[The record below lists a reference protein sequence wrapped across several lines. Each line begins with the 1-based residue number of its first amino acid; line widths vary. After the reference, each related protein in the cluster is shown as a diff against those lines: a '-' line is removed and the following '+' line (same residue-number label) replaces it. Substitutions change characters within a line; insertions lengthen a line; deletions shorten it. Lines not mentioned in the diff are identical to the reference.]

1 VKCKADTTNNGIDNI
16 DDRGFGDID
25 FRLLTVP
32 YINMKKKFALAMG
45 LEVIIDTA
53 EDSTL
58 GGNSTSFGPQVFA
71 VFFKPWGG
79 ALVEPAYQHVFSA
92 SGKDVNC
99 TQLDVF
105 HLYIFKKNFVN
116 WFMINPQAVIDY
128 ESDKDSWN
136 IDFEAGKMLTKNQS
150 IYLRPGVGMGR
161 ERPFDF
167 DAEIG
172 WKLVW

>member
-1 VKCKADTTNNGIDNI
+1 MKCKADTTNNGIDNI

-71 VFFKPWGG
+71 CFFQTMGG
-79 ALVEPAYQHVFSA
+79 ALSLSLHTSMFLV
-92 SGKDVNC
+92 
-99 TQLDVF
+99 L
-105 HLYIFKKNFVN
+105 
-116 WFMINPQAVIDY
+116 AV
-128 ESDKDSWN
+128 
-136 IDFEAGKMLTKNQS
+136 KM
-150 IYLRPGVGMGR
+150 
-161 ERPFDF
+161 
-167 DAEIG
+167 
-172 WKLVW
+172 